1 MFSGVEIH
9 FARNL
14 KPVIS
19 NMVFAEK
26 KDNIFVF
33 KDTGIECF
41 EIYPGSFNFYT
52 MQAKEVQSCSKVF
65 PSLRVFSIK
74 EAVTRLG
81 VFTRLGVLTKLKVLT
96 RMEVFTRHRGCTQ
109 LELLSRV

>member
-1 MFSGVEIH
+1 
-9 FARNL
+9 
-14 KPVIS
+14 
-19 NMVFAEK
+19 MVFAEK

-81 VFTRLGVLTKLKVLT
+81 VLTKLKVLT
-96 RMEVFTRHRGCTQ
+96 RIEVFTRHRGCTQ
-109 LELLSRV
+109 LELLSRVWVVFTRLEVFTSME